1 MTLKGVGTCGLVVS
15 NRMAGKKNNVL
26 TWYAHLPAHITR
38 EREREA
44 CYVKESV
51 TILPVCGALN
61 VLSRDMPE
69 A

>member
-26 TWYAHLPAHITR
+26 TWYAHITR

-44 CYVKESV
+44 CYVNESV
-51 TILPVCGALN
+51 TILPACGALN